1 VILKQTCLSQEL
13 ITNKNGEVTAVFV
26 VVKHSP
32 FIIQIGLHHEANQP
46 PFDLARLSFE
56 ARLCYDSADQKEVV
70 LVKLKPLEYKVKSDE
85 LENRVNIEC
94 RLKVLSSHM
103 EDMFFRLR
111 FHALDPLTKREF
123 SHLTVTSGPIKVI
136 SKPEQLRSKLP
147 PSNKRK
153 ANELYYSSLERIQ
166 MQQVNL
172 QPLLEKLEQKVI
184 SLSQKE
190 KQEKQEIPI
199 ENNKIKDSTLESCFQ
214 DLLTAYENL
223 KPDQRPKKIRSA
235 LQQERMSSE
244 VVSEIVDLFVSEGLQ
259 KPIGNQV
266 GSSPSDFH
274 PFEECN
280 CSGCPHKE
288 QYQRVSNFYFPELKL

>member
-223 KPDQRPKKIRSA
+223 KPDQRPKKNS
-235 LQQERMSSE
+235 
-244 VVSEIVDLFVSEGLQ
+244 
-259 KPIGNQV
+259 
-266 GSSPSDFH
+266 
-274 PFEECN
+274 
-280 CSGCPHKE
+280 
-288 QYQRVSNFYFPELKL
+288 